1 MEAVGRCD
9 VAAFPMA
16 IIAANAKCSSMRSIS
31 KAAEV
36 RRCNLRYTTDRDP
49 GFTRRRSGRGFIY
62 MNPRTGRRLSSQKQ
76 EDRIQ
81 QLAIPPAWRDVWI
94 CAAAD
99 GHLQATGID
108 ARGRKQYIYHARWS
122 ESSNG
127 RKFDRLGAFGRA
139 LPAIRRRV
147 ERDLRQRGLPRDKV
161 IACVVRLMDR
171 TLLRVGNDEYARTN
185 QSYGL
190 TTIRNH
196 HVSVNGDT
204 IRLRF
209 QGKSGRIV
217 ERSIDDP
224 RIARIVR
231 RCQDLPGQE
240 LFEYIDES
248 GESRDVTSSD
258 VNQYLGSASG
268 DSFSAKDFRTW
279 GGTVQAAQ
287 TIRILAAGS
296 DKPPT
301 ATQAKAFEVQAV
313 RAAAVLLGNTV
324 ATCRKFYVHP
334 GLLDAQMR
342 GLLESAFNRASAQRA
357 PARLSAAERAVLRL
371 AKHL

>member
-1 MEAVGRCD
+1 
-9 VAAFPMA
+9 
-16 IIAANAKCSSMRSIS
+16 MRSIS
-31 KAAEV
+31 KAAEA

-49 GFTRRRSGRGFIY
+49 GFARRRSGRGFIHV
-62 MNPRTGRRLSSQKQ
+62 NPRTARRLASRKQ
-76 EDRIQ
+76 EDRIR

-94 CAAAD
+94 CAAAN

-127 RKFDRLGAFGRA
+127 RKFDRLAAFGRA

-147 ERDLRQRGLPRDKV
+147 ERDLRRRGLPRDKV
-161 IACVVRLMDR
+161 IACVVRLLDR

-190 TTIRNH
+190 TTLRNH
-196 HVSVNGDT
+196 HVSVNGHT
-204 IRLRF
+204 ISLRF
-209 QGKSGRIV
+209 RGKSSRIV

-224 RIARIVR
+224 RMARIVR

-240 LFEYIDES
+240 LFEYIDDS
-248 GESRDVTSSD
+248 GESRDVTSGD
-258 VNQYLGSASG
+258 VNQYLGRASG

-287 TIRILAAGS
+287 TIRRLAAEC
-296 DKPPT
+296 DKPLTPSR
-301 ATQAKAFEVQAV
+301 AKSLEVHAV
-313 RAAAVLLGNTV
+313 RAAADLLGNTV

-334 GLLDAQMR
+334 GLVQAQMR
-342 GLLESAFNRASAQRA
+342 GSLDRAFTHAGRQRA

-371 AKHL
+371 AKDL